1 MTKEIDVSSALK
13 LGIKILNQW
22 GCSNSQKAAI
32 LGFPDKA
39 INCAHAE
46 NESLNLT
53 KEQLE
58 RLSYVLNIHCTLKTK
73 FSNSK
78 NVDGFMSMK
87 NHNEFFNGSTPLSII
102 CGGSNSVSLL
112 REVYR
117 RIEHMCYR

>member
-1 MTKEIDVSSALK
+1 MTKEIDVSSAIK

-32 LGFPDKA
+32 LGLPDKA
-39 INCAHAE
+39 IHCAHAE

-58 RLSYVLNIHCTLKTK
+58 RLSYILNIHCTLTTK

-87 NHNEFFNGSTPLSII
+87 NNNEFFNGSTPLSMI
-102 CGGSNSVSLL
+102 CDESNSISLL

-117 RIEHMCYR
+117 RIEYMCDS